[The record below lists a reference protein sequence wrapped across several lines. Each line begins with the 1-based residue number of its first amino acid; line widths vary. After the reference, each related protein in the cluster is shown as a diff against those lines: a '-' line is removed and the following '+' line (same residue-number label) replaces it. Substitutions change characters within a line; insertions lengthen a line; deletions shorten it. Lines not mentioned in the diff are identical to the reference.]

1 MVEQEIWGLISVYIK
16 NLLVSWCDDKKCN
29 HQKQM
34 LYVKLYLKKKKK
46 NYNMI
51 SKIYLNPP
59 KLLKYTWN
67 FYMDQNTL

>member
-46 NYNMI
+46 KTI
-51 SKIYLNPP
+51 IWLP
-59 KLLKYTWN
+59 KYI
-67 FYMDQNTL
+67 

>member
-1 MVEQEIWGLISVYIK
+1 MVEQGIWGLISVYIK

-46 NYNMI
+46 
-51 SKIYLNPP
+51 
-59 KLLKYTWN
+59 KL
-67 FYMDQNTL
+67 